1 MTTALTVLQ
10 LDTCFPR
17 VPGDVACAQSY
28 CAKVEIIRIPQ
39 AQVSNI
45 VTSDPS
51 CVDIAPF
58 ADALAQARGEVI
70 ATSCGFLA
78 YWQQHLEALTD
89 RPFIASALNA
99 LNRLN
104 TPADRTAI
112 LTFDA
117 DTLMAGHRALITGR
131 AAHVV
136 GLRPDMHLREVIK
149 QDARALDETL
159 AAREIA
165 HLVAQS
171 VPEWCNTLVLECTNL
186 PPYKKAI
193 ADQFG
198 GQIIDILTE
207 IEHCRPGTVAPAF
220 LSLTPDAAL

>member
-10 LDTCFPR
+10 LDTCFTR

-104 TPADRTAI
+104 T
-112 LTFDA
+112 
-117 DTLMAGHRALITGR
+117 HRRIVR
-131 AAHVV
+131 
-136 GLRPDMHLREVIK
+136 
-149 QDARALDETL
+149 
-159 AAREIA
+159 
-165 HLVAQS
+165 QS
-171 VPEWCNTLVLECTNL
+171 
-186 PPYKKAI
+186 
-193 ADQFG
+193 
-198 GQIIDILTE
+198 
-207 IEHCRPGTVAPAF
+207 
-220 LSLTPDAAL
+220 